1 MFVFLPAKLKHSADT
16 NKKLL
21 RYFHIFAY
29 FYIQIEANMHRKEAF
44 YRLFST
50 LKAKIYT
57 YFIIYR

>member
-29 FYIQIEANMHRKEAF
+29 FYIQIETNMYKKKQFIA
-44 YRLFST
+44 
-50 LKAKIYT
+50 
-57 YFIIYR
+57 YFQR